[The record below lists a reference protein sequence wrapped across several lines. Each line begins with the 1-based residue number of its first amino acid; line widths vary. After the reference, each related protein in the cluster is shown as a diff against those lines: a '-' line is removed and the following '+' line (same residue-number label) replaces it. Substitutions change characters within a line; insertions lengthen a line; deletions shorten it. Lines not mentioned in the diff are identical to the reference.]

1 MVDPSQGY
9 AEALRGLRR
18 ACPGLTVIVDT
29 APLMR
34 IHHRAVHP
42 FLASASEAGVPV
54 VPLDTDQAPRDPLGP
69 GGDLVNGDEPA
80 PVLLVSDTLGRGWAL
95 PRLWEALRA
104 RARKSPVALLHAFD
118 RSSWP
123 RSRVVTEPMR
133 LAVVAAEHTP
143 LSWTSALE
151 DAPQDEAGTGRA
163 RAVMVPVL
171 ELDPA
176 QLRAWADS
184 LTGVTGSWETD
195 VWLLPAEPP
204 RRPDPLEPV
213 TARDRVDRF
222 VRTSS
227 SGARALAVRL
237 AQAPV
242 NLPVAEAVQ
251 ITVPRLSPHLAPCA
265 AGAEIAEVLTS
276 ALMSPRVLTEVL
288 DDPVRSALDFRLGVR
303 RELLER
309 FGDISV
315 MRAVFHTLGV
325 EFKDTARLYRW
336 LSRIESGI
344 PEAFQ
349 LRGEEELV
357 RAVLPA
363 LTDMPGEYGRFAL
376 RLREALAHDGPH
388 PCAPSAVFPPAV
400 MSPAPR
406 EETERT
412 VTTQHA
418 SEPPKPEPGGVTHI
432 RSGPGVPGT
441 RLRASSGRPAY
452 LSGVPQRNRNFTGRD
467 EILARIHD
475 ELSSQPGGAYMLTGG
490 TGIGKTQIAVEFAY
504 RFRDEYDL
512 VWWIPSAANT
522 DIQQAYHRLA
532 RHLGVRITQGGDSDL
547 MIQSVNEALESET
560 APGNWLLIFDNVPD
574 PDRLAQG
581 RLPLGGSGNVLLT
594 SQDQRWVHRG
604 QDGLVV
610 PRLSMEESVA
620 LLNRVCPHRLEE
632 DRASAEMIA
641 ERLQHVPLALAQ
653 VGAHL
658 RDSLMETADLL
669 TMLQDKFDLLID
681 HVEADDQYPLPL
693 AAAWRVKLEDLQR
706 DSGPQRRTKRLVLEF
721 IKLCA
726 FFAPRPLSR
735 ALFNRGRGL
744 GHNPELQ
751 QILGDDMTLS
761 SVIQFAHRHSLAE
774 FDLSHNTF
782 QLHATFQS
790 VVQHAIPDEERPLYR
805 ALAHRLLA
813 QSDPVGPRLPR
824 YREDYLMFL
833 SHVMVSRAWTSRD
846 AQVRNLVMN
855 LAEFLTETGD
865 YRTALEL
872 TGQAFESWDDNPDH
886 LFQIWLK
893 RGRCLRLL
901 DQNDTA
907 LAEAERI
914 HEEQV
919 ALKGE
924 LSDEVMQAKRA
935 RAIALSNLGDFEEA
949 HALYKEVYDYCLE
962 HHGETGDLTLVAAHS
977 YATILQRRSQFAEA
991 LEVDLLNTERNRY
1004 VYGENGVDT
1013 LRSRMSAGRSLIALG
1028 RYGEAR
1034 EVLEDCLRRFEAIG
1048 DADST
1053 HNLSVPLMLAVVHRR
1068 FGEHERALELT
1079 TQALAAHAS
1088 YHQPDTRQTLYCR
1101 SIHMVSLAFRGR
1113 VDEAEQEAEKVM
1125 DAVAPLYREYH
1136 PFPAVTKI
1144 NAGIALRAAGRY
1156 GRALE
1161 LDRAA
1166 LSVLRQVY
1174 GDSRIT
1180 TLPALINIGNDL
1192 FGLGRVSEALR
1203 QDREAEEMCRSS
1215 LDPDHLFLMIARRNH
1230 LITRRALGEEVES
1243 QWQEFRRECADAYGV
1258 EHVYVTTMDEF
1269 RRLECD
1275 IMPVAY

>member
-9 AEALRGLRR
+9 TEALSGLRQAR
-18 ACPGLTVIVDT
+18 PGLTVVVDA

-34 IHHRAVHP
+34 IHHQVVHLLLTAAV
-42 FLASASEAGVPV
+42 EAGVPV
-54 VPLDTDQAPRDPLGP
+54 VHLDTDRALHGPLDSWE
-69 GGDLVNGDEPA
+69 DLVTEDEPA
-80 PVLLVSDTLGRGWAL
+80 PLLLISDTLGRGWAV
-95 PRLWEALRA
+95 PRWWEALRTLA
-104 RARKSPVALLHAFD
+104 QQTPVALLHAFD

-123 RSRVVTEPMR
+123 RSRVVTEPMC
-133 LAVVAAEHTP
+133 LSAPGTGAEHAPLTWSSAPGGTP
-143 LSWTSALE
+143 QEET
-151 DAPQDEAGTGRA
+151 DPRRVEAA
-163 RAVMVPVL
+163 MVPVL
-171 ELDPA
+171 EPDPSR
-176 QLRAWADS
+176 LREWADT
-184 LTGVTGSWETD
+184 LTGAVGSWEAD
-195 VWLLPAEPP
+195 VWLLRAAPPCRPGMTEPA
-204 RRPDPLEPV
+204 
-213 TARDRVDRF
+213 TAHDRVDRF

-242 NLPVAEAVQ
+242 NLPVAEVVQ
-251 ITVPRLSPHLAPCA
+251 STVPRSSPHLAPCA

-276 ALMSPRVLTEVL
+276 PLMSSRVLPEAL
-288 DDPVRSALDFRLGVR
+288 GDPVRSALDFRRGVR

-325 EFKDTARLYRW
+325 EFKDTARLYQW
-336 LSRIESGI
+336 LSRLESGV
-344 PEAFQ
+344 PEVCR
-349 LRGEEELV
+349 LRGEEELA
-357 RAVLPA
+357 RAVITA

-376 RLREALAHDGPH
+376 RLREALAHDGPS
-388 PCAPSAVFPPAV
+388 PSVPSTV
-400 MSPAPR
+400 MPPAPR
-406 EETERT
+406 EEDERT
-412 VTTQHA
+412 VTTQNTSQA
-418 SEPPKPEPGGVTHI
+418 PGPETGSATHV
-432 RSGPGVPGT
+432 RSGPGAPGP
-441 RLRASSGRPAY
+441 RPRASSGRPAY

-467 EILARIHD
+467 QILARIHE
-475 ELSSQPGGAYMLTGG
+475 ELASQPGGAYLLAGG
-490 TGIGKTQIAVEFAY
+490 TGIGKTQIAVEYAY

-512 VWWIPSAANT
+512 VWWVPSAADT
-522 DIQQAYHRLA
+522 DMQQAYRRLA
-532 RHLGVRITQGGDSDL
+532 RHLGVRVTQGGDSDL
-547 MIQSVNEALESET
+547 MIQSVNEVLESDT
-560 APGNWLLIFDNVPD
+560 ALGDWLLIFDNVSE

-620 LLNRVCPHRLEE
+620 LLNKVCPHRLED

-669 TMLQDKFDLLID
+669 ALLQDKFDLLID

-744 GHNPELQ
+744 GHNSELQ

-774 FDLSHNTF
+774 FDLTYNTF

-790 VVQHAIPDEERPLYR
+790 VVQHAIPEEERPLYR

-824 YREDYLMFL
+824 YRDDYLMFL

-865 YRTALEL
+865 YPTALEL
-872 TGQAFESWDDNPDH
+872 TGQAFEAWDDNPDH

-893 RGRCLRLL
+893 RGRCLRIL
-901 DQNDTA
+901 DENETA
-907 LAEAERI
+907 LAEAEQM
-914 HEEQV
+914 HEEQL

-924 LSDEVMQAKRA
+924 QSDEVMKAKRA

-949 HALYKEVYDYCLE
+949 HGLYKEVYDYCLE
-962 HHGETGDLTLVAAHS
+962 HHGETGDMTLMAAHS
-977 YATILQRRSQFAEA
+977 YATILQRRSRFDDA
-991 LEVDLLNTERNRY
+991 LEIDLLNTERNRY
-1004 VYGENGVDT
+1004 AFGENGVDT
-1013 LRSRMSAGRSLIALG
+1013 LRSRMSAGQSLIALG
-1028 RYGEAR
+1028 RYAEAG

-1068 FGEHERALELT
+1068 FGDHERALELT
-1079 TQALAAHAS
+1079 TKAMAAHAS
-1088 YHQPDTRQTLYCR
+1088 YHLPDTRPTLYCR

-1113 VDEAEQEAEKVM
+1113 VGEAEREAEKVM
-1125 DAVAPLYREYH
+1125 DAVGPLYRDYH
-1136 PFPAVTKI
+1136 PFPAVTKV
-1144 NAGIALRAAGRY
+1144 NAAIAMRAAGRF

-1161 LDRAA
+1161 LDQAA
-1166 LSVLRQVY
+1166 LLVLRQVY

-1180 TLPALINIGNDL
+1180 TLPVLINLGNDL
-1192 FGLGRVSEALR
+1192 FGLGRVREALE
-1203 QDREAEEMCRSS
+1203 QDREAEQMCRRN
-1215 LDPDHLFLMIARRNH
+1215 LDPEHLFLMMARRNH
-1230 LITRRALGEEVES
+1230 LITRRALGEEVGSE
-1243 QWQEFRRECADAYGV
+1243 WQEFRQECADAYGP

-1269 RRLECD
+1269 RRLDCD
-1275 IMPVAY
+1275 IMPVAS